1 MRPTV
6 HALVPAS
13 VLLLTLA
20 AFASALQPVPT
31 QAQAHVQTQ
40 APMTAGDA
48 LSARGLWA
56 DSRGNTVL
64 VSERF
69 SGDAGEQGPSVEL
82 RFFDA
87 SGRTAWLLTL
97 GEGLVTSLVEDRES
111 LYLALARSD
120 AAAGDFR
127 TVLMAVSMESGQIRW
142 KQELDGEIT
151 DLLADG
157 VGGLRARSLRESSH
171 GRAPEEYLLSLRDG
185 VLLWEVALNP

>member
-13 VLLLTLA
+13 VLLLTVA
-20 AFASALQPVPT
+20 AFASALQPPPT
-31 QAQAHVQTQ
+31 QVPAQKPLAS
-40 APMTAGDA
+40 GDA

-56 DSRGNTVL
+56 DARGNTVL

-69 SGDAGEQGPSVEL
+69 SSDAGEQVPSVEL

-87 SGRTAWLLTL
+87 GGRTAWLLTL
-97 GEGLVTSLVEDRES
+97 GDGLVTSLVEDRES
-111 LYLALARSD
+111 LYLALTRAD
-120 AAAGDFR
+120 DAAGDLR
-127 TVLMAVSMESGQIRW
+127 SVLMAVAMDTGQIRW

-157 VGGLRARSLRESSH
+157 VGGLRARSLRESRDGS
-171 GRAPEEYLLSLRDG
+171 APEEFLLSLRDG
-185 VLLWEVALNP
+185 VLLWEVALHP